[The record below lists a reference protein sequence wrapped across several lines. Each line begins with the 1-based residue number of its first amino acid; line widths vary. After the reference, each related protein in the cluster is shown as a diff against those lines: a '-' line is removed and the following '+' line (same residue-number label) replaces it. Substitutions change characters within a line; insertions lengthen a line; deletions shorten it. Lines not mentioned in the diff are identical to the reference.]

1 MVLNYSDDILLASAE
16 AEFNRTSGFFVAPML
31 RGFCFE
37 EDDSESSDDIIY
49 DYGQFCY
56 IFPITKNGQQKCL
69 RIWKADHDKF
79 RVQSIEHIKGLSD
92 SFNKYNIQF
101 VIGYSYIEN
110 AVRLQNGVILPA
122 VLMDWVQ
129 GPNLLDYVRDNYTN
143 SINIRKL
150 ASEFLNMCQYHH
162 KYGMAHGDLSSKN
175 IIVQPNNKICLI
187 DYDTFY
193 YWELEKPVPQ
203 ITNGTPGFQHPER
216 MNRKRMEQQYMNEST
231 DYFSQLIIYFS
242 LLVIAANSKLFN
254 PDNDEGP
261 ILLSPS
267 DIASKDAFLKS
278 QIYKK
283 ISAIKNQEIQLYLK
297 ELVRA
302 IGGPLSAVRS
312 LVDVKKEIDAK
323 LHPARPVEH
332 VHPLPSIPTTRN
344 YQVTCAKCG
353 RTIQGTSVIKFCP
366 YCGRQSFV
374 NEIRYDVILKYA
386 GANKLQVVKTIKEQT
401 GLGLK
406 ESKDIVDAAP
416 SIIITGVSKIT
427 AMTIQKALNGLGAE
441 VELRQSNKEQSSS
454 QPNNTTINTKPQ
466 AQVTTQQPKN
476 IFKRFFLGISK
487 LWDEAMG
494 NIFTAFLACFS
505 VGLIAIP
512 SALIGTAAESVRC
525 SKSGDKYFYGQEG
538 QLQNYVQAVQEYKY
552 IYPFITF
559 NSKRTTNSTYNLATC
574 YEYGLGTNKDSIQ
587 AFDRYLKVAKKGHIM
602 AMNKVAQCYATGY
615 GTIQSTEESSK
626 WFEKSLRKGSAEELL
641 EVGWQYEIGNRL
653 RQNYAQAMKCYT
665 TAAEKGLVA
674 AQMKLGDCYLTGTCG
689 AQKNTTDAAKWYQ
702 MAANQGDGEA
712 TEILQLLSNKP
723 TSRDINRWYQTGC
736 NYYHG
741 NNGVKIDY
749 AEAIKWHRKAALMGH
764 ADAQNYLGVCYD
776 HGRGLNEDDVEAVK
790 WYRKSAAQGY
800 KYAQNNLGLCY
811 AYGRGL
817 NEDDIEAVK
826 WYRKAAEQ
834 GHADAQNNLGDR
846 LYNGQGIIK
855 NYTEATKWFRKSAE
869 NGNQYA
875 QYNLG
880 RCYQYG
886 QGVPKNL
893 TEAKK
898 WYQKAANQGCD
909 KAKKRLVEL
918 NQ

>member
-1 MVLNYSDDILLASAE
+1 MVKYTNNDILVAGAAAVKDS
-16 AEFNRTSGFFVAPML
+16 SFFIDPILNGYHCIDPKIEGLIPKVQF
-31 RGFCFE
+31 GKGKCWTCFAIE
-37 EDDSESSDDIIY
+37 
-49 DYGQFCY
+49 
-56 IFPITKNGQQKCL
+56 NGPDLKCL
-69 RIWKADHDKF
+69 RVWHNYKTENL
-79 RVQSIEHIKGLSD
+79 RLECIEHIQRVSNLFKQPGVD
-92 SFNKYNIQF
+92 YVKKYIYVDQ
-101 VIGYSYIEN
+101 
-110 AVRLQNGVILPA
+110 ALRLKNGNVLPA
-122 VLMDWVQ
+122 ILMDWVS
-129 GPNLLDYVRDNYTN
+129 GYSLIDYVKTNYKKSET
-143 SINIRKL
+143 IRQL
-150 ASEFLNMCQYHH
+150 TENFMRMCQYH
-162 KYGMAHGDLSSKN
+162 KNNGMAHGDLSSEN
-175 IIVQPNNKICLI
+175 IRVQRDDKICLI

-193 YWELEKPVPQ
+193 SVKFGKFIPEY
-203 ITNGTPGFQHPER
+203 TNGTKGYQHPER
-216 MNRKRMEQQYMNEST
+216 LNSNTKRYMSERI

-242 LLVIAANSKLFN
+242 LLLIAFDPQLYN
-254 PDNDEGP
+254 PKNEYLIFSINDLESHENL
-261 ILLSPS
+261 I
-267 DIASKDAFLKS
+267 KS
-278 QIYKK
+278 QTYKK

-332 VHPLPSIPTTRN
+332 VQPLPSTHTTQTYN
-344 YQVTCAKCG
+344 AICLKCG
-353 RTIQGTSVIKFCP
+353 KKITTTAEIKYCP
-366 YCGRQSFV
+366 YCGNLLQNNNTSTDSGLSDNILELLERLEKDNKRRERREELYREYLAEQKGLAEEQKRLAEERKFV
-374 NEIRYDVILKYA
+374 NRWK
-386 GANKLQVVKTIKEQT
+386 K
-401 GLGLK
+401 
-406 ESKDIVDAAP
+406 
-416 SIIITGVSKIT
+416 
-427 AMTIQKALNGLGAE
+427 
-441 VELRQSNKEQSSS
+441 
-454 QPNNTTINTKPQ
+454 
-466 AQVTTQQPKN
+466 
-476 IFKRFFLGISK
+476 FLGNVWNALDK
-487 LWDEAMG
+487 
-494 NIFTAFLACFS
+494 FL
-505 VGLIAIP
+505 GEIEELIYLLIIAILMLP
-512 SALIGTAAESVRC
+512 IIGPILAGCSVYY

-538 QLQNYVQAVQEYKY
+538 QQQNYVQAVQEYKQ
-552 IYPFITF
+552 IFPFITF

-587 AFDRYLKVAKKGHIM
+587 AFDRYRKAAKKGHIM

-626 WFEKSLRKGSAEELL
+626 WFEKSLRKGSAEDLL

-712 TEILQLLSNKP
+712 TEILQLLSNKS

-790 WYRKSAAQGY
+790 WFRKAAAQGD
-800 KYAQNNLGLCY
+800 K
-811 AYGRGL
+811 
-817 NEDDIEAVK
+817 
-826 WYRKAAEQ
+826 
-834 GHADAQNNLGDR
+834 
-846 LYNGQGIIK
+846 
-855 NYTEATKWFRKSAE
+855 
-869 NGNQYA
+869 YA

-880 RCYQYG
+880 WCYQYG
-886 QGVPKNL
+886 QGVTKNL

-898 WYQKAANQGCD
+898 WYQKAAD
-909 KAKKRLVEL
+909 KGHESAKKKLVEL

>member
-1 MVLNYSDDILLASAE
+1 MVKYTNNDILVAGAAAVKDS
-16 AEFNRTSGFFVAPML
+16 SFFIDPILNGYHCIDPKIEGLIPKVQF
-31 RGFCFE
+31 GKGKCWTCFAIE
-37 EDDSESSDDIIY
+37 
-49 DYGQFCY
+49 
-56 IFPITKNGQQKCL
+56 NGPDLKCL
-69 RIWKADHDKF
+69 RVWHNYKTENL
-79 RVQSIEHIKGLSD
+79 RLECIEHIQRVSNLFKQSGVD
-92 SFNKYNIQF
+92 YVKKYIYVDQ
-101 VIGYSYIEN
+101 
-110 AVRLQNGVILPA
+110 ALRLKNGNVLPA
-122 VLMDWVQ
+122 ILMDWVS
-129 GPNLLDYVRDNYTN
+129 GYSLIDYVK
-143 SINIRKL
+143 INHKKSETIRQL
-150 ASEFLNMCQYHH
+150 TENFMCMCQYH
-162 KYGMAHGDLSSKN
+162 KNNGMAHGDLSSEN
-175 IIVQPNNKICLI
+175 IRVQRDDKICLI

-193 YWELEKPVPQ
+193 SVKFGKFIPEY
-203 ITNGTPGFQHPER
+203 TNGTKGYQHPER
-216 MNRKRMEQQYMNEST
+216 LNSNTKRYMSERI

-242 LLVIAANSKLFN
+242 LLLIAFDPQLYN
-254 PDNDEGP
+254 PKNEYLIFSINDLESHENL
-261 ILLSPS
+261 I
-267 DIASKDAFLKS
+267 KS
-278 QIYKK
+278 QTYKK

-344 YQVTCAKCG
+344 YQVTCVKCG
-353 RTIQGTSVIKFCP
+353 KTIQGTSEVKFCP
-366 YCGRQSFV
+366 YCGRQLF
-374 NEIRYDVILKYA
+374 YK
-386 GANKLQVVKTIKEQT
+386 GK
-401 GLGLK
+401 
-406 ESKDIVDAAP
+406 
-416 SIIITGVSKIT
+416 
-427 AMTIQKALNGLGAE
+427 
-441 VELRQSNKEQSSS
+441 SNS
-454 QPNNTTINTKPQ
+454 QPNNTVANTKPQ
-466 AQVTTQQPKN
+466 DSPQQPKN
-476 IFKRFFLGISK
+476 IFKRIFLGINK
-487 LWDEAMG
+487 LWDKAMG

-505 VGLIAIP
+505 LGPIVTIP
-512 SALIGTAAESVRC
+512 SMFIGGAANSVYYA
-525 SKSGDKYFYGQEG
+525 KSGDKYFYGQEG
-538 QLQNYVQAVQEYKY
+538 VQQNYVQAVQEYTQ
-552 IYPFITF
+552 IYPLITF
-559 NSKRTTNSTYNLATC
+559 NSKRTNNSTYNLATC

-587 AFDRYLKVAKKGHIM
+587 AFDRYLKAAKKGHIM
-602 AMNKVAQCYATGY
+602 AMNKVAQCYAIGY

-626 WFEKSLRKGSAEELL
+626 WFEKSLRKGSAEDLL

-653 RQNYAQAMKCYT
+653 IQNYAQAMKCYT

-674 AQMKLGDCYLTGTCG
+674 AQMKLGDCYLIGTCG

-723 TSRDINRWYQTGC
+723 TSRDIHRWYHTGC

-776 HGRGLNEDDVEAVK
+776 NGRGLNEDDVEAVK
-790 WYRKSAAQGY
+790 WYRKAAAQGN

-834 GHADAQNNLGDR
+834 GHADAQNNLGNR

-855 NYTEATKWFRKSAE
+855 NYAEAAKWYRKSAE
-869 NGNQYA
+869 NGNQNA

-880 RCYQYG
+880 WCYQYG
-886 QGVPKNL
+886 QGVTKNL

-898 WYQKAANQGCD
+898 WYQKAAD
-909 KAKKRLVEL
+909 KGHESAKKKLVEL